1 MPIKNT
7 LKLALTNIRRKKGP
21 TVLSLLFLTVTLS
34 VLLLTNALAS
44 SLNRFTEKSLANRV
58 GCRSLFV
65 EYNREFETE
74 AGALEKIKGLE
85 HVTAAVPQAAYYF
98 GGGACEELAD
108 EGKNLDGEVVFFGA
122 NRDTAPEAVAGEG
135 LDDQSENVC
144 LVPWNFRPTSPFKLG
159 DSSPLRGEDWIGKEL
174 AFHFTEDSAD
184 PNPKEYTYRFK
195 VIGVY
200 DSDMSMD
207 DDNAL
212 YLSYADVY
220 QMTKDVTPYMVNSSG
235 DGPHSL
241 MIVADDYKN
250 LDTVQNE
257 LRELGFSSTIRTRIN
272 TDFIGFLSTFGYA
285 LFCSMMIVT
294 VINIML
300 SSASYVKER
309 TGEIGLL
316 KAIGYRNSQIK
327 AIFVVEMVL
336 LGAVSFVVSL
346 GAALVAA
353 DAFRG
358 SLVVQDISWLKLELR
373 VEWYLYLLAPLFA
386 VVFPV
391 IGSAFSLRRITKIQ
405 PSDALRE

>member
-58 GCRSLFV
+58 RCRSLSV
-65 EYNREFETE
+65 NYNGEFETE
-74 AGALEKIKGLE
+74 AGALEKIKKLE

-98 GGGACEELAD
+98 GGTCEELAD
-108 EGKNLDGEVVFFGA
+108 ESKNLDGEVAFFGA
-122 NRDTAPEAVAGEG
+122 NRDTAPEAVAGKG

-144 LVPWNFRPTSPFKLG
+144 LVPWNFRPTSSSKIG

-174 AFHFTEDSAD
+174 TFHFVEDSAD
-184 PNPKEYTYRFK
+184 PNPKEYTYCFE

-220 QMTKDVTPYMVNSSG
+220 QMTKDVTPYMVDLPDNMTSSVVV
-235 DGPHSL
+235 
-241 MIVADDYKN
+241 IVDNYKN
-250 LDTVQNE
+250 LGVVQAE
-257 LRELGFSSTIRTRIN
+257 LGKLGFSTDIIAGIN
-272 TDFIGFLSTFGYA
+272 TDLIGFLSTFGYA

-327 AIFVVEMVL
+327 TIFVVEMVL

>member
-7 LKLALTNIRRKKGP
+7 LKLALTNIRRKKGS

-58 GCRSLFV
+58 GCRSLFI

-74 AGALEKIKGLE
+74 ASALEKIKKLE

-98 GGGACEELAD
+98 GGTCEELAD
-108 EGKNLDGEVVFFGA
+108 ESKNLDGEVAFFGA
-122 NRDTAPEAVAGEG
+122 NRDTAPDAVAGEE

-144 LVPWNFRPTSPFKLG
+144 LVPWNFRPTSSSKIG

-174 AFHFTEDSAD
+174 TFHFAEDSAD
-184 PNPKEYTYRFK
+184 PNPKEHTYRFK

-220 QMTKDVTPYMVNSSG
+220 QMTKDVTPYMVSSS
-235 DGPHSL
+235 DNGPHSL
-241 MIVADDYKN
+241 MVVADDYKN
-250 LDTVQNE
+250 LDTVQGE
-257 LRELGFSSTIRTRIN
+257 LREMGFGSTIRTSIN
-272 TDFIGFLSTFGYA
+272 TDFIGFISTFGYA
-285 LFCSMMIVT
+285 LFGSMMIVT

-327 AIFVVEMVL
+327 TIFVVEMVL

-346 GAALVAA
+346 GVALVAA

-358 SLVVQDISWLKLELR
+358 SLVVQDISWLKLELQ

-391 IGSAFSLRRITKIQ
+391 VGSVLSLRRITRIQ